1 MGCPLIEA
9 AVKIVSGDDRRT
21 ALGVFISGTVIGI
34 VTALDA
40 GTRTT
45 GFDELDVVVVAQAN
59 TTLRVAVSTGTS
71 AGVVLASC
79 VARVQPIDCLGTDTP
94 SDCKSEVGMK
104 YRGGG
109 VNGGKV
115 EAAHVGRSVLRWVRF
130 RFGTRHFSRSWK
142 EVHLARES
150 ICRQV
155 SSTFAFHHLIT
166 IESQNPWAEF
176 NIGQGE
182 TYGCSLSPMLVCGS
196 LGMIILHPE

>member
-94 SDCKSEVGMK
+94 SDCKSEVGMRS
-104 YRGGG
+104 RGG
-109 VNGGKV
+109 VLMEGKSRQLTLG
-115 EAAHVGRSVLRWVRF
+115 EASSVGSVSGLELDISPEVGRKYTLPGRVFAVR
-130 RFGTRHFSRSWK
+130 
-142 EVHLARES
+142 
-150 ICRQV
+150 
-155 SSTFAFHHLIT
+155 
-166 IESQNPWAEF
+166 
-176 NIGQGE
+176 
-182 TYGCSLSPMLVCGS
+182 
-196 LGMIILHPE
+196 